1 MSFQAGTELRVGW
14 DDPVIGVIQ
23 WDRWDIYDMIKEK
36 YDDGTPKTYD
46 NSKDNLLRIMKIIG
60 FIIEFSTFGLQN

>member
-1 MSFQAGTELRVGW
+1 MSAKQ
-14 DDPVIGVIQ
+14 
-23 WDRWDIYDMIKEK
+23 EK

-46 NSKDNLLRIMKIIG
+46 NLKDNLLRIMKITG